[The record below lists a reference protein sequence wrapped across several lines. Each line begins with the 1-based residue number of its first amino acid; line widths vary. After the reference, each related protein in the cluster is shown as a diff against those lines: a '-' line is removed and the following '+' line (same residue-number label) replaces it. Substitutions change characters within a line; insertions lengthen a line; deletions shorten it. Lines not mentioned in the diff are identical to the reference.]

1 MRLWTI
7 RPYVGLILM
16 LVACG
21 GNPAWTEEEIA
32 NFEHFH
38 ASQAAYQQTV
48 RISNQRGPGVMSAA
62 EVNQRRELLR
72 TALQE
77 ARLVKDDVMEKGLQR
92 MSLPFRQKYQ
102 RGLELQLR
110 NMELERGS
118 AMAEVEGSALID
130 EWIDWI
136 NSRTSEARFPRRR

>member
-1 MRLWTI
+1 MRLLTI
-7 RPYVGLILM
+7 RSYVGLILM

-21 GNPAWTEEEIA
+21 GTPAWTEEEIA

-38 ASQAAYQQTV
+38 ASQAAYQRAV
-48 RISNQRGPGVMSAA
+48 RISNQGGPGVMSAA

-77 ARLVKDDVMEKGLQR
+77 PRLVKDDVMEKGLQG

-110 NMELERGS
+110 NMERGS
-118 AMAEVEGSALID
+118 VMAEVEGSTLID

-136 NSRTSEARFPRRR
+136 NPRTSEARFPRRR

>member
-7 RPYVGLILM
+7 QSCVGLILM
-16 LVACG
+16 SVACG
-21 GNPAWTEEEIA
+21 GNPTWTEEEIA
-32 NFEHFH
+32 NSEHYH
-38 ASQAAYQQTV
+38 ASAAAYQRTV
-48 RISNQRGPGVMSAA
+48 RISNQGGPGVMSTA
-62 EVNQRRELLR
+62 EVNQIRELLR

-77 ARLVKDDVMEKGLQR
+77 ARLVRDDVLEKALRG

-110 NMELERGS
+110 NMEGGS
-118 AMAEVEGSALID
+118 ATAEVAGSALID

-136 NSRTSEARFPRRR
+136 NPRRSEARFPRRR

>member
-7 RPYVGLILM
+7 RSYVGSILM

-21 GNPAWTEEEIA
+21 GTPAWTEEEIA

-38 ASQAAYQQTV
+38 ASMAASQQAV
-48 RISNQRGPGVMSAA
+48 RISNQGGPGVMSAA
-62 EVNQRRELLR
+62 EVNQRRESLR

-77 ARLVKDDVMEKGLQR
+77 ARLVKDDVMEKGLQG

-110 NMELERGS
+110 SMELGS
-118 AMAEVEGSALID
+118 AMAAVEGSDLTN
-130 EWIDWI
+130 EWINWI
-136 NSRTSEARFPRRR
+136 NLRSSEARFPRRR